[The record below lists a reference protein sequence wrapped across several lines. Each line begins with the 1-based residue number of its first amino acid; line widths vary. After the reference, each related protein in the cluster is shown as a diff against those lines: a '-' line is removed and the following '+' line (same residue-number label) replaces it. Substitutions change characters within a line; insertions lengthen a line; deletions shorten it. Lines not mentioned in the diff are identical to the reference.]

1 MSLQLYT
8 LGHSAHPLAK
18 FLSLLD
24 QYGIQTL
31 VDVRSVP
38 ASRFHPQYN
47 RASLEHS
54 LIEHGIRYV
63 FAGQALGG
71 RPTDPTVY
79 PDGRLPVRGQT
90 NPPRPDYDEMIKR
103 DWFVQGIEQLP
114 QLAADAGQ
122 PTAILCSEEDAA
134 HCHREH
140 LIAAYLR
147 RHHPGIEILHI
158 RGKGILQRSES
169 PLL

>member
-1 MSLQLYT
+1 MQLYT

-24 QYGIQTL
+24 QYDIQTL

-38 ASRFHPQYN
+38 ASRFHPQFN
-47 RASLEHS
+47 RASLERS
-54 LIEHGIRYV
+54 LTDHGIRYV

-79 PDGRLPVRGQT
+79 PDGRLPVRGRA
-90 NPPRPDYDEMIKR
+90 NPPRPDYAEMMKR
-103 DWFVQGIEQLP
+103 AWFFQGIEQLL
-114 QLAADAGQ
+114 QLAAEQ
-122 PTAILCSEEDAA
+122 PTAILCSEEDPA

-147 RHHPGIEILHI
+147 QHHPEIEILHI
-158 RGKGILQRSES
+158 RGNGTVTSPES
-169 PLL
+169 LLL

>member
-24 QYGIQTL
+24 QYGIRTL
-31 VDVRSVP
+31 ADVRSVP
-38 ASRFHPQYN
+38 ASRFHPQFN
-47 RASLEHS
+47 RASLERS
-54 LIEHGIRYV
+54 LTEHGLRYV

-71 RPTDPTVY
+71 RPSDPTVY
-79 PDGRLPVRGQT
+79 PDGRLPVKGQS
-90 NPPRPDYDEMIKR
+90 NPPRPDYAEMMKR
-103 DWFVQGIEQLP
+103 DCFIQGIEHLL
-114 QLAADAGQ
+114 QLAADAEQ
-122 PTAILCSEEDAA
+122 PTAILCSEEDPA

-147 RHHPGIEILHI
+147 KYHSGTEILHI
-158 RGKGILQRSES
+158 RGNGVLQRSEN